1 MTQIQKVMYKLGYIY
16 IRLDYTLMS
25 FTAVIIINFLT
36 CNLRQTAPHCIYT
49 NILIECATIF

>member
-36 CNLRQTAPHCIYT
+36 CNLRQTAPHCIYVP
-49 NILIECATIF
+49 IY